1 MSNHPDPIQVR
12 CRNLWKI
19 FGSNEARI
27 LDTLDPTLSKAEIL
41 TQTGHVVAIK
51 DVSFDVRR
59 GEIFVIMGLSGSGK
73 STLIRCVSRL
83 IEPTSGEVL
92 LNGENVLA
100 MSERQL
106 RQVRR
111 QRMSMIFQHFG
122 LFPHRSVIDNV
133 AYGLEVQGMDQT
145 ARHARAGEVL
155 EMVGLAGWENHRPG
169 ELSGGM
175 QQRVGVARALAIDP
189 DILLCDE
196 PFSALDPLIRREM
209 QDELLRLQ
217 ALMGKTLLFITHD
230 FQEAVRLGDRIAV
243 MRDGEIVQIGTPLEL
258 VTQPVDAYVAAFT
271 REVSRTKILT
281 AASLMRD
288 CPVTV
293 AETESPG
300 ITRDLLTMQTCA
312 MACVQGPE
320 GHLLGVLSARR
331 VEEALNE
338 GLPTVASLIE
348 APLRTVAPTTTLESI
363 LPHAVASDAPIPVV
377 DSDERLLGVV
387 EQSAVLSALQGA
399 S

>member
-1 MSNHPDPIQVR
+1 MSNETDPVQIR
-12 CRNLWKI
+12 CRNLWKV
-19 FGSNEARI
+19 FGKNEDRI
-27 LDTLDPTLSKAEIL
+27 LRTLDSTWTKDEIL
-41 TQTGHVVAIK
+41 AQTGHVVAIK

-83 IEPTSGEVL
+83 IEPTDGQVL
-92 LNGENVLA
+92 LDGENVLGMNA
-100 MSERQL
+100 RQL
-106 RQVRR
+106 RHLRR

-122 LFPHRSVIDNV
+122 LFPHRSVLDNV
-133 AYGLEVQGMDQT
+133 AYGLEVQGVDRAT
-145 ARHARAGEVL
+145 RHARAAEVL
-155 EMVGLAGWENHRPG
+155 EMVGLAGWESHRPG
-169 ELSGGM
+169 QLSGGM

-217 ALMGKTLLFITHD
+217 GLMGKTILFITHD

-243 MRDGEIVQIGTPLEL
+243 MRDGEIVQIGTPLQL
-258 VTQPVDAYVAAFT
+258 VTEPVDSYVAAFT

-293 AETESPG
+293 AESESPG
-300 ITRDLLTMQTCA
+300 TTRDLLAMQTCA
-312 MACVQGPE
+312 MACVQSPE
-320 GHLLGVLSARR
+320 GRLLGVLSPGR
-331 VEEALNE
+331 VEQGLQE
-338 GLPTVASLIE
+338 GVSTIASLVE
-348 APLRTVAPTTTLESI
+348 SPARTVSPATTLESI
-363 LPHAVASDAPIPVV
+363 LPHAVESNTPIPVV
-377 DSDERLLGVV
+377 DGDERLLGIV
-387 EQSAVLSALQGA
+387 EQSAVLAALRND
-399 S
+399 